1 MMLQHVN
8 LVFVY
13 SYLFIVNFQADGTLS
28 PSTLAKTRRTQSMR
42 PLSTVHRTENILRT
56 QSDTLS
62 AISSSSL
69 DLSMTGSEIIDSR
82 PIASS
87 SSSARQIDTSVLKE
101 VELTPL
107 IEKTKRV
114 NFINTPN
121 LHEASVATYSDG
133 NINPA
138 RDSAWCTFRPGVL
151 SRVKKILQYGSLAL
165 AGSAIGAGG
174 VKFAQS
180 LNENKNKKN
189 QTFTSTT
196 VSNGHNVITTDT
208 NSVQRTKTD
217 FDNLENLF

>member
-87 SSSARQIDTSVLKE
+87 SSSARQIDTTVLKE
-101 VELTPL
+101 VELAPL

-138 RDSAWCTFRPGVL
+138 RDGVL

-196 VSNGHNVITTDT
+196 VSNGHNVIITDT

-217 FDNLENLF
+217 FDDLEILF

>member
-138 RDSAWCTFRPGVL
+138 RDGVL